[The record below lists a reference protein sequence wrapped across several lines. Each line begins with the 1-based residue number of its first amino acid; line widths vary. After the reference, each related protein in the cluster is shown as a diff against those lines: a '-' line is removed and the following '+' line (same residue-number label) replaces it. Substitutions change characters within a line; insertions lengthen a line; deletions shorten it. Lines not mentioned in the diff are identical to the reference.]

1 MKNIL
6 LFLIVIS
13 PMFVFSQQNRTL
25 SHYYNNLSVINP
37 SAITMVDNTELK
49 INLRNQWNGFSED
62 KSVNAGVLTFNKFIK
77 DKSFIGLEV
86 NNDNTGNLANSSLL
100 LKYGHLVELSNKS
113 KLGFGL
119 SGGMTNIY
127 INEIS
132 FLDAA
137 SVINEQSWIP
147 NANFGFSFFNDAGFY
162 LGSSISGLIGQDFE
176 LTNTSTE
183 NTFNQE
189 INTVVRLNKELSPSI
204 DIQPSIL
211 HKKAL
216 ENSSGQIDGSLI
228 FNYKELFSLGANFRA
243 GKNINL
249 SDGFGVH
256 FGINIGRIIVNIS
269 QDFSSGNLSSYR
281 TSELTLEYI
290 FSDMPVDEINKEDK
304 VDSTNIVKNKID
316 SDGDG
321 VIDDEDECPN
331 VFGSLSAK
339 GCPDADGDGIE
350 DKDDV
355 CPNTQGFNTINGCP
369 ILSRKDSVILNSA
382 ISNLYFDT
390 NSEKIKST
398 SHQSLNE
405 MSRLLLANRNMIL
418 IIHGHTDSDASDQYN
433 LNLSARRAKSVRDF
447 ILKRGVVKKKVIMD
461 WFGEANPLVPNDS
474 ELNKSKNRRVEFS
487 ITFM

>member
-1 MKNIL
+1 M
-6 LFLIVIS
+6 IS
-13 PMFVFSQQNRTL
+13 
-25 SHYYNNLSVINP
+25 
-37 SAITMVDNTELK
+37 
-49 INLRNQWNGFSED
+49 
-62 KSVNAGVLTFNKFIK
+62 
-77 DKSFIGLEV
+77 
-86 NNDNTGNLANSSLL
+86 
-100 LKYGHLVELSNKS
+100 
-113 KLGFGL
+113 
-119 SGGMTNIY
+119 
-127 INEIS
+127 
-132 FLDAA
+132 
-137 SVINEQSWIP
+137 
-147 NANFGFSFFNDAGFY
+147 
-162 LGSSISGLIGQDFE
+162 
-176 LTNTSTE
+176 
-183 NTFNQE
+183 
-189 INTVVRLNKELSPSI
+189 
-204 DIQPSIL
+204 
-211 HKKAL
+211 
-216 ENSSGQIDGSLI
+216 
-228 FNYKELFSLGANFRA
+228 
-243 GKNINL
+243 
-249 SDGFGVH
+249 
-256 FGINIGRIIVNIS
+256 
-269 QDFSSGNLSSYR
+269 
-281 TSELTLEYI
+281 
-290 FSDMPVDEINKEDK
+290 PVDEINKEDK

-398 SHQSLNE
+398 SQSLNE

-418 IIHGHTDSDASDQYN
+418 IIHGHADSDASDQYN

-447 ILKRGVVKKKVIMD
+447 ILKGVVKKKVIMD